1 LDIAFITANYNTLSW
16 VKQLAE
22 FFSGLHAPFTFS
34 LCVVDNDST
43 DGSKGFLES
52 RPEIHYLQTG
62 ENLGYGRAINRGVSA
77 TQSKYVCVTNTDVV
91 LNREALVALWTFLEE
106 NPDVGVCAPRLT
118 YADGRNQG
126 MLCHPSLPALYMH
139 WFSKI
144 LANSS
149 KRKIA
154 NANAPVQVDGVMG
167 AFFLIRR
174 SAIPSPT
181 LFDEDF
187 FFFHEDI
194 ALAHTL
200 KNRGIKCVVV
210 PSVSIIHAGGESR
223 MDGLVDAFYESK
235 YLYVRK
241 FYGSFH
247 ERMVLFV
254 DRFRIFR
261 KRLFYSLFERLI
273 PSERAAS
280 KKRYYE
286 AAGNSVGRKKRE
298 E

>member
-1 LDIAFITANYNTLSW
+1 MDIAYITVNYNTLSW
-16 VKQLAE
+16 VKQLAD
-22 FFSGLHAPFTFS
+22 FFSSLRVPFTFS
-34 LCVVDNDST
+34 FCVVDNNSN
-43 DGSKGFLES
+43 DGSKEFLQS
-52 RPEIHYLQTG
+52 RTEIRYLQTG
-62 ENLGYGRAINRGVSA
+62 QNLGYGRAINRGIAA
-77 TQSKYVCVTNTDVV
+77 TESKYVCVTNTDVV
-91 LNREALVALWTFLEE
+91 LNREALLALWTFLEE

-126 MLCHPSLPALYMH
+126 MLCHPSLLALYVH
-139 WFSKI
+139 GFAKI

-154 NANAPVQVDGVMG
+154 KATAAVRVQGVMG

-174 SAIPSPT
+174 SVIPSPT

-194 ALAHTL
+194 ALAHVLRT
-200 KNRGIKCVVV
+200 RGTKSVVI
-210 PSVSIIHAGGESR
+210 PNVSIVHAGGESR

-241 FYGSFH
+241 FHGPLH
-247 ERMVLFV
+247 ARMVHFV
-254 DRFRIFR
+254 DRARIFR
-261 KRLFYSLFERLI
+261 KWLFYSLFGRLI
-273 PSERAAS
+273 PSERMKS
-280 KKRYYE
+280 KRRYYE
-286 AAGNSVGRKKRE
+286 AAWNSVARRNRE